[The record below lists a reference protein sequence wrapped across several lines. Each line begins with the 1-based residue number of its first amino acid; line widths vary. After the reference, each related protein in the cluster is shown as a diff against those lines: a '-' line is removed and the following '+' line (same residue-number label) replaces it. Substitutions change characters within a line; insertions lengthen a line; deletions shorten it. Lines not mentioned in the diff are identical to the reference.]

1 MDTPV
6 TLIRNHRLLLW
17 RFALRGLTQRYKG
30 SLFGLLWTVITPLC
44 MLGIY
49 TFMFSV
55 VFQAG
60 WGHGVGDSKM
70 AFAIVLLSGLTI
82 YQIFSESV
90 NASIQAV
97 SNNPNYVKKVVFPLE
112 ILPFAGHISFLLPNL
127 VWFLMVV
134 AGTWLFMGGL
144 SLKILLLPAILI
156 PLSFLT
162 IGISWFC
169 ASLGVFIRDLNH
181 FITIVLRMLLFLTPI
196 FYDTDRI
203 PHPWNY
209 LLLCN
214 PLAHFVDQT
223 RRILIYNQWPDWYVL
238 AGISLFSLAVFQLGY
253 LWFMRTKK
261 GFADV
266 L

>member
-1 MDTPV
+1 
-6 TLIRNHRLLLW
+6 
-17 RFALRGLTQRYKG
+17 
-30 SLFGLLWTVITPLC
+30 
-44 MLGIY
+44 
-49 TFMFSV
+49 
-55 VFQAG
+55 
-60 WGHGVGDSKM
+60 
-70 AFAIVLLSGLTI
+70 
-82 YQIFSESV
+82 
-90 NASIQAV
+90 
-97 SNNPNYVKKVVFPLE
+97 
-112 ILPFAGHISFLLPNL
+112 
-127 VWFLMVV
+127 MVV